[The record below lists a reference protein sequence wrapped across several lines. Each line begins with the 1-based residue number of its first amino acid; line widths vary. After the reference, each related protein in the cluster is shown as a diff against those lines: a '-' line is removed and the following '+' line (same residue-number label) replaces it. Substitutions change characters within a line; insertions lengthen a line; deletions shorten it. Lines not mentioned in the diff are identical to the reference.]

1 MGGGKEEGREEME
14 EWKEGQREGRGMGER
29 RGRKEGGRR
38 RGGKEGRERRGGM
51 WVHREQVY
59 NNKLLTGSV
68 NLALATVDW
77 SLVLFRTCS
86 GGVRS

>member
-1 MGGGKEEGREEME
+1 
-14 EWKEGQREGRGMGER
+14 
-29 RGRKEGGRR
+29 
-38 RGGKEGRERRGGM
+38 M

-59 NNKLLTGSV
+59 NNNKLLTGSV

-77 SLVLFRTCS
+77 SLVLLSNCS